1 MKKVSLKENI
11 IKTFHVLHVIR
22 EASKGFLIVFILQAI
37 FTSITPY
44 VSIYFTY
51 RIIDGVVDKIPS
63 SEIMLFAYLMIGIN
77 FIIAIITNLLD
88 YFNSIYSVE
97 LSYNLDT
104 KIALK
109 TFELDYELLED
120 NATMKMIEMAEEGC
134 NGNGD
139 PKMYCEQILRGLL
152 SSFLSVLY
160 GGFLLL
166 GLLSI
171 KETSNSSLVVQVLN
185 TPWSALSILFALFI
199 PTVISKYV
207 MNRNN
212 EKSYNIMMM
221 NIDGNRKIGYFC
233 QICANYKYGKDIRLY
248 HLQDMFLNKMRE
260 VRKKADKNWR
270 EFSMFKT
277 RMMAISIFG
286 NKTLALIAYMFV
298 GLKAIYGLISV
309 GNVVAYV
316 AAITL
321 VSQAITSLVER
332 YSKLHLFNNYLD
344 NYFTYL
350 NLTSKKEYGMIDE
363 IDTNNIAIDFV
374 NVSFKYPNATNYTL
388 KNINLRI
395 EPGSKLAI
403 VGKNGTGK
411 TTLVKLLC
419 RLFDPT
425 EGEILLNNKPLTEYT
440 KEVCDELYSVVFQD
454 FKLFSY
460 SIKENIAAGLDG
472 DYSKVGESLDK
483 TGMSERVKKMPNQ
496 MDTIIYQRSKE
507 SGVEISGGE
516 AQKIAIARSL
526 YKDSPIV
533 VLDEPTAALDPK
545 SEAEVYENFDKL
557 VENKTSLFVSHR
569 MSSCRFCDE
578 IIVID
583 AGEIIEKGTH
593 KDLVQKSGL
602 YSEMWTAQSKYYI

>member
-1 MKKVSLKENI
+1 
-11 IKTFHVLHVIR
+11 
-22 EASKGFLIVFILQAI
+22 
-37 FTSITPY
+37 
-44 VSIYFTY
+44 
-51 RIIDGVVDKIPS
+51 
-63 SEIMLFAYLMIGIN
+63 
-77 FIIAIITNLLD
+77 
-88 YFNSIYSVE
+88 
-97 LSYNLDT
+97 
-104 KIALK
+104 
-109 TFELDYELLED
+109 
-120 NATMKMIEMAEEGC
+120 
-134 NGNGD
+134 
-139 PKMYCEQILRGLL
+139 
-152 SSFLSVLY
+152 
-160 GGFLLL
+160 
-166 GLLSI
+166 
-171 KETSNSSLVVQVLN
+171 
-185 TPWSALSILFALFI
+185 
-199 PTVISKYV
+199 
-207 MNRNN
+207 
-212 EKSYNIMMM
+212 
-221 NIDGNRKIGYFC
+221 
-233 QICANYKYGKDIRLY
+233 
-248 HLQDMFLNKMRE
+248 
-260 VRKKADKNWR
+260 
-270 EFSMFKT
+270 MFKT